1 MLVGWLRGQFRSSR
15 TKGLVGR
22 RTKGRQEETNMKLQE
37 IVLKRNSMRFAAAL
51 LGNWPALLPVRMQL
65 WLPRPSIMIR
75 RRASTE

>member
-1 MLVGWLRGQFRSSR
+1 
-15 TKGLVGR
+15 
-22 RTKGRQEETNMKLQE
+22 MKLQE

>member
-1 MLVGWLRGQFRSSR
+1 
-15 TKGLVGR
+15 
-22 RTKGRQEETNMKLQE
+22 MKLQE

-75 RRASTE
+75 RRASTDWVHWLWQGLLHHRCIRGGWRRDDREV